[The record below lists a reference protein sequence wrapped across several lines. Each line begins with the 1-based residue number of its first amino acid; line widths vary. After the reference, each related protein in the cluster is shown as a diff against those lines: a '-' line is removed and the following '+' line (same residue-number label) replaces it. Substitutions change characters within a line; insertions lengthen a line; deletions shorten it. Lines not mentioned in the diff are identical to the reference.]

1 MTFTYIYDNIDTE
14 REVITMNY
22 IEYKGY
28 YIETNFY
35 GQNEISVQYCGDD
48 ILFPT
53 VQEAK
58 EFIDEVVKEV

>member
-1 MTFTYIYDNIDTE
+1 
-14 REVITMNY
+14 MNH

-35 GQNEISVQYCGDD
+35 GQDEISVQNCGDD

-58 EFIDEVVKEV
+58 EFIDEIAKGV

>member
-1 MTFTYIYDNIDTE
+1 
-14 REVITMNY
+14 MNY

-35 GQNEISVQYCGDD
+35 GQDEISVQYCGDD

-58 EFIDEVVKEV
+58 EFIDDIVKEV